1 MSRFLPFL
9 VALALVPSWARA
21 DDTHYQ
27 TFLIGE
33 RALGMGGAAT
43 GVGSEASAV
52 FYNPGGLAFTRDN
65 GFSGNLSINAYDR
78 RDIDQGYGSPLGVA
92 DLTATSRPA
101 VPVFASGVAKF
112 GRRDADGVRPHAFA
126 FTTLTP
132 VQRSLRMTADL
143 ADGGVADTLRI
154 DEQSRT
160 LYLGPTLSFRLPRRV
175 GFGVS
180 LFLVTQRFRH
190 SEDQVVVTEGE
201 GDPSTGVFT
210 NNTLF
215 VRESLLTRTTRHLVA
230 RIGVTW
236 EPAPRW
242 RLGVMVQPPGIEV
255 TGEASI
261 RERISFADLLAEP
274 ATALLLF
281 DEQKG
286 LGANA
291 PIPFELRVGAS
302 FQATEDT
309 LLALDLSVHG
319 PRGSADD
326 RYRTYGAPAPDPV
339 TGNTPLPGLFVEED
353 AYRTTEVNLSVGFEQ
368 VIRDSVPLRVGFFT
382 DRSAAPAIDGPTDVF
397 QVAQVDRYGATF
409 TLGWLAGGFELS
421 VGAAALFGRGTGLRV
436 NPDAG
441 GAIPETYLPT
451 DVRDRTVYFFVSGYK
466 RAATVLG
473 RQAWNAVRDR
483 RRNAP
488 APEDA
493 PPEEAPPE
501 AAPPEAAPPEAA
513 PPRESPASPAP
524 TSGAGDASAASG
536 DDE

>member
-1 MSRFLPFL
+1 MRRFLPFL
-9 VALALVPSWARA
+9 VALALSPTSARA
-21 DDTHYQ
+21 DESHFQ

-52 FYNPGGLAFTRDN
+52 FYNPGGLAFTRNN

-78 RDIDQGYGSPLGVA
+78 RDIELGYGSPLGVA
-92 DLTATSRPA
+92 DLQATSRPA

-112 GRRDADGVRPHAFA
+112 GRRGEDGVRPHAFA

-132 VQRSLRMTADL
+132 VQRTLRMTADL

-154 DEQSRT
+154 DQQNRT

-175 GFGVS
+175 GFGMS

-190 SEDQVVVTEGE
+190 AEDQVVVTEGE
-201 GDPSTGVFT
+201 GDPATGVFT

-215 VRESLLTRTTRHLVA
+215 VRESLLSRTTRHLVA
-230 RIGVTW
+230 RLGVTW

-242 RLGVMVQPPGIEV
+242 RLGVMVQPPGIEL
-255 TGEASI
+255 TGDATI
-261 RERISFADLLAEP
+261 RERISFADLLGDP

-281 DEQKG
+281 DEQGG
-286 LGANA
+286 LDANA

-309 LLALDLSVHG
+309 LLALDVSVHG
-319 PRGSADD
+319 PRGSATD
-326 RYRTYGAPAPDPV
+326 RYRTYGAPGPDPV

-353 AYRTTEVNLSVGFEQ
+353 AYRTAEVNLSVGIEQ
-368 VIRDSVPLRVGFFT
+368 VFADSVPLRIGFFT
-382 DRSAAPAIDGPTDVF
+382 DRSAAPAISGPTDVF

-409 TLGWLAGGFELS
+409 TVGWLAGGFELS

-441 GAIPETYLPT
+441 GEVPETYLPT

-466 RAATVLG
+466 RAAQVLG

-483 RRNAP
+483 RRNRRPTEGA
-488 APEDA
+488 APEDPDA
-493 PPEEAPPE
+493 PE
-501 AAPPEAAPPEAA
+501 AAPQ
-513 PPRESPASPAP
+513 
-524 TSGAGDASAASG
+524 
-536 DDE
+536 DDEAPEGASE